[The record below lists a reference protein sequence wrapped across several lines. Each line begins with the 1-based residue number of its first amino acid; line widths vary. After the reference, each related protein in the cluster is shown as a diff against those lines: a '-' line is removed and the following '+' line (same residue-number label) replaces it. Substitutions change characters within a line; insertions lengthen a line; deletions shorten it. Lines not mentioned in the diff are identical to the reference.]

1 MNIKNISPRVIEG
14 FDGNGFITIAP
25 GESKEFPA
33 AVVKRMQ
40 LVERGLVVSAETVV
54 QKPAAPDAHVA
65 PPAPAYKTAPRAKLD
80 ETDA

>member
-1 MNIKNISPRVIEG
+1 MKIKNISPRVIEG
-14 FDGNGFITIAP
+14 FDGNGFVTIAP

-40 LVERGLVVSAETVV
+40 LIERGLVVSDEPVA
-54 QKPAAPDAHVA
+54 QKPVA
-65 PPAPAYKTAPRAKLD
+65 PVAPSYKPAPRAKLD